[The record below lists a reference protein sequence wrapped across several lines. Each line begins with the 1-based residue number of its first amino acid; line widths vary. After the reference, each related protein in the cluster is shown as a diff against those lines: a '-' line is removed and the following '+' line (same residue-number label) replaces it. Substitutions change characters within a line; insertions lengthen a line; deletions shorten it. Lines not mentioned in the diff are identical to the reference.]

1 MAGPGQQ
8 TQQPLHIVQGAGGVV
23 EANKWRE
30 GVRLGKLKDFDIEDR
45 KQSCFR
51 SVGEI
56 KMLWVEVLERTK

>member
-1 MAGPGQQ
+1 M
-8 TQQPLHIVQGAGGVV
+8 V